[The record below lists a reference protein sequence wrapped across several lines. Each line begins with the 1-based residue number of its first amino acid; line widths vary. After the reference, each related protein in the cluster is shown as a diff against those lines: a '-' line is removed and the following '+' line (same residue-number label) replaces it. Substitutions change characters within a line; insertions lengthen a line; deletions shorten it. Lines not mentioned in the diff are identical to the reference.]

1 MGNKLTVFQKEKQGF
16 GGINQEFG
24 INRNTQLYMKQINN
38 KVLLY
43 STGTYIQYLVITYNG
58 TEFEKE
64 YTHIF
69 FFRFFFLVQLKLIQ
83 HCKSATL
90 QFLKIIC
97 KKKNQYLNK

>member
-1 MGNKLTVFQKEKQGF
+1 MATHSSISCLENPHGQRSLAG
-16 GGINQEFG
+16 
-24 INRNTQLYMKQINN
+24 
-38 KVLLY
+38 Y
-43 STGTYIQYLVITYNG
+43 SPKGHEELDMTERLSISITYNG

-97 KKKNQYLNK
+97 KKKKSVLK